1 MKICVIEAGAI
12 GGLLGARLAQAGHE
26 VSLIARGAHLA
37 AMRADGLKLRSKK
50 ESLTLRVNASDSVA
64 GLGPQDAV
72 FIALKAY
79 SIADMLPRLSPLLGP
94 QTVVIP
100 AINGIPWWYF
110 YKEGGRFDGER
121 IDCLDPGAAMLRSL
135 DCGRILG
142 CVVHAA
148 AEVIEPGVIEH
159 TAGRRFIL
167 GEPDGSRSERAERV
181 ATALEEAGLEAPL
194 SQRIRDDIWT
204 KLIGNLAFNP
214 ICALTA
220 ARMDQAMNN
229 PAIVDLTRTVMS
241 EGMRVGEAY
250 GAKFGITIEE
260 RLHMAQ
266 RIGKTKVSMLQ
277 DLERGRPIE
286 SEAIV
291 GAVCE
296 FARRAGVPTPATD
309 LICTLIR
316 QRGMSAVQP
325 VGVSMH

>member
-1 MKICVIEAGAI
+1 MKICVIGAGAI
-12 GGLLGARLAQAGHE
+12 GGLLGAGLAQAGHE

-37 AMRADGLKLRSKK
+37 AMRTGGLRLRSKS
-50 ESLTLRVNASDSVA
+50 ETLTLRVNASDSVA

-79 SIADMLPRLSPLLGP
+79 SIAGMLPQLAPLMGP

-121 IDCLDPGAAMLRSL
+121 IDCLDPGAAMLRGL
-135 DCGRILG
+135 DCRRILG

-148 AEVIEPGVIEH
+148 AEVVEPGVIEH
-159 TAGRRFIL
+159 GAGRRFIL
-167 GEPDGSRSERAERV
+167 GEPDGSLSPRAAHIAAVLV
-181 ATALEEAGLEAPL
+181 AAGLDAPL

-220 ARMDQAMNN
+220 ARMDEAMNN
-229 PAIVDLTRTVMS
+229 PAIVELSRTVMA

-250 GAKFGITIEE
+250 GAKFGITIDE
-260 RLHMAQ
+260 RLLMAQ
-266 RIGKTKVSMLQ
+266 RIGNAKVSMLQ

-316 QRGMSAVQP
+316 QRGMSAA
-325 VGVSMH
+325 

>member
-1 MKICVIEAGAI
+1 MNICIIGAGAI
-12 GGLLGARLAQAGHE
+12 GGLLGARLAQTGHE
-26 VSLIARGAHLA
+26 VNLIARGAHLA
-37 AMRADGLKLRSKK
+37 AILSDGLRLRSKT
-50 ESLTLRVNASDSVA
+50 ELRTLRVNASDNVA
-64 GLGPQDAV
+64 DYGRQDAV

-79 SIADMLPRLSPLLGP
+79 SIADMLPRLAPLIGP

-110 YKEGGRFDGER
+110 HKEGGRFDGEAVAC
-121 IDCLDPGAAMLRSL
+121 IDPGSGMLRSL

-142 CVVHAA
+142 CVVYAA
-148 AEVIEPGVIEH
+148 AEVIAPGVIEH

-167 GEPDGSRSERAERV
+167 GEPDGSLSERAEHV
-181 ATALEEAGLEAPL
+181 AAALRAAGLDAPL
-194 SQRIRDDIWT
+194 SPRIRDEVWT

-229 PAIVDLTRTVMS
+229 PAIVALTRTVMG

-250 GAKFGITIEE
+250 GVRFGMTVEK
-260 RLHMAQ
+260 RLQMTTQ
-266 RIGKTKVSMLQ
+266 RIGSAKVSMLQ

-296 FARRAGVPTPATD
+296 LARRVGVATPTTD
-309 LICTLIR
+309 LIYTLIR
-316 QRGMSAVQP
+316 QRGMADP
-325 VGVSMH
+325 IHADAA

>member
-1 MKICVIEAGAI
+1 MKICVIGAGAI

-26 VSLIARGAHLA
+26 VSLVARGAHLA
-37 AMRADGLKLRSKK
+37 AMRSGGLRLRSKR
-50 ESLTLRVNASDSVA
+50 ESLALRVNASDSVA

-79 SIADMLPRLSPLLGP
+79 SIADMLPRLSPLMDA

-110 YKEGGRFDGER
+110 YKEGGRFDGEAVAC
-121 IDCLDPGAAMLRSL
+121 IDPGGGMLRSL

-148 AEVIEPGVIEH
+148 AEVVEPGVIEH

-167 GEPDGSRSERAERV
+167 GEPDGSLSERAGRM
-181 ATALEEAGLEAPL
+181 AAALEEAGLEAPL
-194 SQRIRDDIWT
+194 SQRIRDDVWT

-220 ARMDQAMNN
+220 ARMDQAMND
-229 PAIVDLTRTVMS
+229 PAIVELTRTVMS
-241 EGMRVGEAY
+241 EGMRVGEAC
-250 GAKFGITIEE
+250 GARFGISIEE

-266 RIGKTKVSMLQ
+266 RIGNAKVSMLQ

-296 FARRAGVPTPATD
+296 LGRRVGVPTPTTD

-325 VGVSMH
+325 GAVA